1 MAKKRKSKRNRRKKI
16 LFVVEII
23 VLLLLSLVLFV
34 AIWATQKFS
43 LINRQELDEDR
54 LFTAS
59 EVNGGTAE
67 GGSGGGSGS
76 QLSGVEL
83 IALVGLDTREGEE
96 AMNSD
101 TMIIAC
107 LNHNE
112 KTIKLVSVYRDTYLN
127 IGEDYYGNPDSYT
140 KSNAAYNLGGPE
152 QFLSMLNLN
161 LDLNITEYVTVDFTA
176 LTKTID
182 LLGGLDIDLTREEVI
197 HINNYNRGDE
207 QATGTAEASGVEYE
221 PLDVPPEEEGGT
233 GITHTYHLN
242 GSQAVS
248 YARIRYTTGN
258 DFRRASRQRLVLA
271 KIMEKAQGAD
281 LGTLNAVLD
290 AVLPLVTTN
299 LQNTQIISMVQP
311 LLSYSL
317 TEENQTGFPFALI
330 TDTGGELTGEDCI
343 IPVTLEYN
351 VERLHEYL
359 FPGESYTPSATVQ
372 EYSAEIE
379 YETGYGDED
388 IEYAAGIDWG
398 ADLSQWTGQ

>member
-1 MAKKRKSKRNRRKKI
+1 MAKRRKSRRNRRRKI
-16 LFVVEII
+16 LFAVEIV

-34 AIWATQKFS
+34 AIWATQRLS
-43 LINRQELDEDR
+43 LINRQDLDEDR

-59 EVNGGTAE
+59 EVNGGAAE
-67 GGSGGGSGS
+67 GGTGTTSN
-76 QLSGVEL
+76 LSGVEL

-127 IGEDYYGNPDSYT
+127 IGEDYYGNPNSYT
-140 KSNAAYNLGGPE
+140 KANAAYNLGGPE

-161 LDLNITEYVTVDFTA
+161 LDLNITEYVTVDFKA
-176 LTKTID
+176 LTKTIE
-182 LLGGLDIDLTREEVI
+182 LLGGIDIDLTREEVI
-197 HINNYNRGDE
+197 HINNYNRGDDE
-207 QATGTAEASGVEYE
+207 ATGTAEASGVEYE
-221 PLDVPPEEEGGT
+221 ALEVPPEEESGT

-248 YARIRYTTGN
+248 YARIRYTAGN

-271 KIMEKAQGAD
+271 KIMEKAQSAD
-281 LGTLNAVLD
+281 LGTLD
-290 AVLPLVTTN
+290 AILGEVLPLVTTN

-311 LLSYSL
+311 LLTYSL
-317 TEENQTGFPFALI
+317 TEDSQTGFPFVLI
-330 TDTGGELTGEDCI
+330 TDSGGELTGEDCI

-351 VERLHEYL
+351 VQRLHEFL

-379 YETGYGDED
+379 YETGYSEED
-388 IEYAAGIDWG
+388 IEDISTIDWG
-398 ADLSQWTGQ
+398 ENLSQWTGE